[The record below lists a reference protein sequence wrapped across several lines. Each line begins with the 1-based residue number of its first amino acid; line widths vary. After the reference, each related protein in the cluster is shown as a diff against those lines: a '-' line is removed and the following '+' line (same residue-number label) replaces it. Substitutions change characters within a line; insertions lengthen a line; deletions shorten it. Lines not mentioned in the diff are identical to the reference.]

1 MFVVDGS
8 VEAEIV
14 FNPRTFFVRAGNA
27 DDTATMDFAK
37 LANDAAGGTRGG
49 GDDEGFA
56 GLRLADL
63 EEGEVGG
70 GAVDAKGSEG
80 IGVGEERNAGKFLEG
95 ALTLAGK
102 DTVFLEA
109 GEAGDFISLFE
120 IRIAG
125 FDDFGE
131 AEGAHDFAELDGR
144 HVLGEV
150 GHPDAHGGVD
160 GEIFYFG
167 EGLAFGDGGERRFG

>member
-1 MFVVDGS
+1 
-8 VEAEIV
+8 
-14 FNPRTFFVRAGNA
+14 
-27 DDTATMDFAK
+27 MDFAK

-56 GLRLADL
+56 GLRLADF
-63 EEGEVGG
+63 EEAEVGG
-70 GAVDAKGSEG
+70 EAVDAKEIEE

-131 AEGAHDFAELDGR
+131 AKARMTSPSWTGGMYWGKSVIQMRMVGSMERYFTLARAWPSETAGR
-144 HVLGEV
+144 GDSVSWRTSGVMRPV
-150 GHPDAHGGVD
+150 GR
-160 GEIFYFG
+160 
-167 EGLAFGDGGERRFG
+167 LARIHWRLVVGMEEE